1 MGVECDFEVGRLDP
15 LKCSVDHLFGVQ
27 GSGSGGWGTSVRAEV
42 LGFMVGV
49 GVQGCEQK
57 CEGSW

>member
-42 LGFMVGV
+42 LGLMVGV
-49 GVQGCEQK
+49 GVQG
-57 CEGSW
+57 